1 MEIRVSTRGRV
12 VIPAEIRKRLG
23 LKPGDLLD
31 ASVEDGRMVLTPRRK
46 RRFECK
52 IVSDPVTGMPV
63 ISAGEDAPTLTSEQ
77 VAEIL
82 ADFP

>member
-1 MEIRVSTRGRV
+1 MEIRLSTRGRV
-12 VIPAEIRKRLG
+12 VIPAAIRKQLAI
-23 LKPGDLLD
+23 KPGDQLD
-31 ASVEDGRMVLTPRRK
+31 ASVEDDRVVLTRSRTG
-46 RRFECK
+46 RFECE